1 MEPDPDFEAGAL
13 DQVVSAVVEL
23 REDATGGT
31 TLDDKIDVVAEAA
44 GMLAGVDLGL
54 DEVAAP
60 NKGQP
65 GTGQPGGGY
74 VRPEE
79 SAMVQ
84 VKRYFEKSKFDI
96 HAPIGMTFSI
106 AARRSFFEQ
115 FFGQRLVIDEEQF
128 FVPVTTED
136 GGDQLPMEG
145 LPAEIRVLV
154 KSISLP
160 PPPELPP
167 GVTF

>member
-1 MEPDPDFEAGAL
+1 MEPDPDFEGDAL

-23 REDATGGT
+23 REDVTVGPAVG
-31 TLDDKIDVVAEAA
+31 DPMDVVAEAA

-54 DEVAAP
+54 DGVAAP
-60 NKGQP
+60 DKGQS
-65 GTGQPGGGY
+65 GGGY
-74 VRPEE
+74 VLPEE
-79 SAMVQ
+79 SAMTQ
-84 VKRYFEKSKFDI
+84 VKRYFEKAKFDI

-136 GGDQLPMEG
+136 GGDQLPVEG
-145 LPAEIRVLV
+145 LPAEIRALV

>member
-23 REDATGGT
+23 REDATGGP

-60 NKGQP
+60 DK
-65 GTGQPGGGY
+65 GQPGGGY

-145 LPAEIRVLV
+145 LPAEIRALV

-167 GVTF
+167 GVTFQ